1 MKKFNIYKI
10 IQFILF
16 AVLMAASLYM
26 VLASPELSALLAANT
41 QLRTGCILL
50 WGSLEL
56 SLLFTMT
63 DFIFF
68 ASSKNRRKMGFSMFF
83 DPVAGIANRHGCDV
97 LIEKYWDKPLPRN
110 IGCIMFE
117 LTNLKE
123 INQTYGHLQGNKM
136 IHDFS
141 SFLQEASLDL
151 CFVGRNGGNK
161 FIAVFEICDY
171 EKIKTFLDLLDT
183 RVNEHNKMPDIHPI
197 RFHFGIA
204 FDEDSKVRT
213 ITDLI
218 ALADKRIYNT

>member
-26 VLASPELSALLAANT
+26 VLASPELSALLAANKP
-41 QLRTGCILL
+41 LRTVCILL
-50 WGSLEL
+50 WGSLGL

-63 DFIFF
+63 DFVFF
-68 ASSKNRRKMGFSMFF
+68 ASSRNRRKMGFSMFF

-97 LIEKYWDKPLPRN
+97 LIEKYWDKPLPKN

-171 EKIKTFLDLLDT
+171 EKIKTFLDHLDT
-183 RVNEHNKMPDIHPI
+183 SVNEHNKMPDIHPI

-204 FDEDSKVRT
+204 FDEGSKVRT

>member
-1 MKKFNIYKI
+1 MKKFNIYKSV
-10 IQFILF
+10 QFILL
-16 AVLMAASLYM
+16 AVIMAVGLYM
-26 VLASPELSALLAANT
+26 VLINPEISANASIRMTCTLL
-41 QLRTGCILL
+41 L
-50 WGSLEL
+50 GSVGL
-56 SLLFTMT
+56 SLLFTVV

-68 ASSKNRRKMGFSMFF
+68 TSPQNRRKLGLSIFF

-97 LIEKYWDKPLPRN
+97 LIEKYWDKPLPKN

-123 INQTYGHLQGNKM
+123 INQTYGHLQGNKL

-141 SFLQEASLDL
+141 SFLQEASFDL

-161 FIAVFEICDY
+161 FLAVFEICDY
-171 EKIKTFLDLLDT
+171 EKIKTFLDHLDNN
-183 RVNEHNKMPDIHPI
+183 VSKHNKMPDIHPI

-204 FDEDSKVRT
+204 FDEGSKVRT
-213 ITDLI
+213 ITELI